1 VATQPNK
8 KPSSQVKVLAS
19 GVRILVADDFT
30 AWRVAT
36 RKIVQMCPT
45 WKVIAEAGDGL
56 EAVEK
61 ATKLRPDV
69 VLLDIAMPVL
79 NGIEAAKRIKQA
91 SPASKI
97 IFLTQDIDGEVRAAA
112 LATGAEGWV
121 FKAKAASDLQPA
133 VKSALCNGS
142 QPHGLNS
149 GPVAQISR

>member
-1 VATQPNK
+1 M
-8 KPSSQVKVLAS
+8 
-19 GVRILVADDFT
+19 
-30 AWRVAT
+30 
-36 RKIVQMCPT
+36 QMCPT

-97 IFLTQDIDGEVRAAA
+97 IFLTQDIDGEVRSAA

-121 FKAKAASDLQPA
+121 FKAKAACDLQPA
-133 VKSALCNGS
+133 VKAALGDGS
-142 QPHGLNS
+142 QLHPLNS
-149 GPVAQISR
+149 RPLAQISR

>member
-1 VATQPNK
+1 MVTQPNK
-8 KPSSQVKVLAS
+8 KPCSQVKVS
-19 GVRILVADDFT
+19 VPRVRILVADDFS
-30 AWRVAT
+30 AWRAAA

-97 IFLTQDIDGEVRAAA
+97 IFLTQDIDGEVRSAA

-121 FKAKAASDLQPA
+121 FKAKAACDLQPA
-133 VKSALCNGS
+133 VKAALGDGS
-142 QPHGLNS
+142 QPHPLNS
-149 GPVAQISR
+149 RPLAQISR